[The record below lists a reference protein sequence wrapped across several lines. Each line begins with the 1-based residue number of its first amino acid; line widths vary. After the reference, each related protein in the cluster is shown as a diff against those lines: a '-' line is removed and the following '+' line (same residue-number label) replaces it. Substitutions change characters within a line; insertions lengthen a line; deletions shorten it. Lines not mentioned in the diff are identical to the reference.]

1 MIMGTKMYGLVTFD
15 WKGRNW
21 KEGRW
26 GQRLSTCCIHA
37 ALVFCE
43 SCRGG
48 VAAEQLLSAATERS
62 SCANS
67 CLWAEPLRPRGP
79 AWWHWVGHGRGAET
93 RDILP
98 QLQPE
103 VFGFK
108 KSGFRSRCSFV
119 GEKWKGRIFC
129 SYLHAYTL
137 LLEVC
142 VAPLALNEIFC
153 Q

>member
-79 AWWHWVGHGRGAET
+79 AWWHWGDT
-93 RDILP
+93 
-98 QLQPE
+98 
-103 VFGFK
+103 
-108 KSGFRSRCSFV
+108 V
-119 GEKWKGRIFC
+119 GEQKQGIFC
-129 SYLHAYTL
+129 PSYSQRCLVSRNQDFGQDAVL
-137 LLEVC
+137 WGR
-142 VAPLALNEIFC
+142 NEKAGYFVLICMLIHFC
-153 Q
+153 WKFVWLP

>member
-43 SCRGG
+43 SCSWRCGCRAITQCCYG
-48 VAAEQLLSAATERS
+48 EKQLCKQLPMSRAPQTKRACLVAL
-62 SCANS
+62 
-67 CLWAEPLRPRGP
+67 G
-79 AWWHWVGHGRGAET
+79 GHGRGAET

-142 VAPLALNEIFC
+142 VAPLALNEIIC